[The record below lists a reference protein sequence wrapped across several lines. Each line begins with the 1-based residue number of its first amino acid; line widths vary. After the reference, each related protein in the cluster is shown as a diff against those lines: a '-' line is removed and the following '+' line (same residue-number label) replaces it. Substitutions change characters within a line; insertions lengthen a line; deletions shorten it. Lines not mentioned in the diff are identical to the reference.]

1 MEKIDNQE
9 KDQQK
14 EEVNNS
20 QEEEE
25 KSEDE
30 EKNTNEEANKN
41 VNSENKPYFT
51 RHFMSRS
58 KTTKQK
64 ANYAIAR
71 LEKVKAEVKED
82 FYNDY
87 YDWNLAKHIVDI
99 INANIK
105 EIRGDYDVSE

>member
-1 MEKIDNQE
+1 MATIEDIKKAFSDNQLL
-9 KDQQK
+9 
-14 EEVNNS
+14 EELCARA
-20 QEEEE
+20 
-25 KSEDE
+25 
-30 EKNTNEEANKN
+30 EAY
-41 VNSENKPYFT
+41 EFE
-51 RHFMSRS
+51 
-58 KTTKQK
+58 QK